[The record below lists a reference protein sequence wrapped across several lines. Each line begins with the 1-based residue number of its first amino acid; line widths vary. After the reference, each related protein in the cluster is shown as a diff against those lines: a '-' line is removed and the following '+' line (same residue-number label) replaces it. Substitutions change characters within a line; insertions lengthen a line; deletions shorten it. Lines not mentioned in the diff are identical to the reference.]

1 MISMDTILRNA
12 LDCIDEGIIII
23 DNDFEILYW
32 NNYMDFLTGKKLEDV
47 FRCKVYQVLPGMN
60 KNFIKQSIQKVMENG
75 CQMFFSAAMHKNLV
89 SDNRKMN
96 LKVKKMTSEDK
107 QIILLEFIDVTNLF
121 LRIEQLKEYVNKLSQ
136 LNEKLKEKEKVIE
149 RLAYRDDLTGVA
161 NRALFYKFAE
171 KFLSNAKRYNHI
183 LGLMFIDVDE
193 FKEINDTY
201 GHEMGDKV
209 MIKVADI
216 LTESVRKSDV
226 VARYG
231 GDEFLILLPEL
242 KDTDEYR
249 AVASRIR
256 HTKNNIVNQNG
267 IEIDLSLSIG
277 VSFFPNDGE
286 TIDKLM
292 AKADKAMY
300 SAKKNSGDDNSFC
313 DTL

>member
-1 MISMDTILRNA
+1 M
-12 LDCIDEGIIII
+12 
-23 DNDFEILYW
+23 
-32 NNYMDFLTGKKLEDV
+32 
-47 FRCKVYQVLPGMN
+47 
-60 KNFIKQSIQKVMENG
+60 
-75 CQMFFSAAMHKNLV
+75 
-89 SDNRKMN
+89 
-96 LKVKKMTSEDK
+96 
-107 QIILLEFIDVTNLF
+107 
-121 LRIEQLKEYVNKLSQ
+121 KEYVNKLSQ
-136 LNEKLKEKEKVIE
+136 LNEELKEKEKVIE

-201 GHEMGDKV
+201 GHEMGEI
-209 MIKVADI
+209 MIKVAGI

-242 KDTDEYR
+242 KDTDEYHV
-249 AVASRIR
+249 VASRIR
-256 HTKNNIVNQNG
+256 HTKNKTVNQNG
-267 IEIDLSLSIG
+267 VELNLSLSIG
-277 VSFFPNDGE
+277 VSFYPNDGE

-300 SAKKNSGDDNSFC
+300 SAKKSTGDDNYFC